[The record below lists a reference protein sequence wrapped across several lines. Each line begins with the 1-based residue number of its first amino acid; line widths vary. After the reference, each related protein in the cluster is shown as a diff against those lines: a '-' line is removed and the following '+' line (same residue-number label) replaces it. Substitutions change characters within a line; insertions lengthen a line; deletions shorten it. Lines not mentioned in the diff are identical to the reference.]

1 MLCTESCLRK
11 LYFYDTEIITEGVNQ
26 ICIKYLL
33 SSIFFFFF
41 LKKTDWDNRSVILA
55 LKVQR
60 SKTETKSEIKKR
72 KKLKESEEA

>member
-1 MLCTESCLRK
+1 MH
-11 LYFYDTEIITEGVNQ
+11 Q
-26 ICIKYLL
+26 IFTVIY
-33 SSIFFFFF
+33 FFFFF
-41 LKKTDWDNRSVILA
+41 FKKTDWDNRSVILA